1 MFDPFFGL
9 TQIGGP
15 IAVAFLLADARLN
28 PTTIPSVATCLVAM
42 FAAYDVFEWLI
53 TLGALFAGAH
63 GLGLTAAA
71 ASLAVLFVGVPFALS
86 ARARRQRAN
95 S

>member
-1 MFDPFFGL
+1 MSEHIEHNETVIFGFWLYLMTDLLMF
-9 TQIGGP
+9 
-15 IAVAFLLADARLN
+15 AVL
-28 PTTIPSVATCLVAM
+28 
-42 FAAYDVFEWLI
+42 FAAYAVFEWLI